1 MRELGRLSRRW
12 LEFFEHA
19 WEEVTA
25 EEWGRYASACLGDD
39 RELLAGNLDEAEA
52 ALKELAVAARAARD
66 EVVALRRRVRK
77 ARGPG
82 RG

>member
-12 LEFFEHA
+12 LDFFAHA
-19 WEEVTA
+19 WEGVAA
-25 EEWGRYASACLGDD
+25 EEWGRFAAACRGED
-39 RELLAGNLDEAEA
+39 RELLAGTLAEAEA
-52 ALKELAVAARAARD
+52 ALQALAAAARAARD